1 MSKYRCPQ
9 CRTRRATFV
18 GILDHIE
25 KSGHEL
31 CGCGGYH
38 YPHRPNSPLCDR
50 NGMATYN
57 RAVKAGATEEELLD
71 ISIDMIIETM
81 NLIWVKPKKLLTSW
95 PE

>member
-18 GILDHIE
+18 GVLNHME

-50 NGMATYN
+50 NEMATYN

-71 ISIDMIIETM
+71 ISIDMLLEAIDPIC
-81 NLIWVKPKKLLTSW
+81 VKPKKLLTSW